1 MLRKIKSMRKGQ
13 QVLQKSDISEEVI
26 KKCYNQKP
34 VYFKKV
40 ISELK
45 ETDGNLAS
53 QLEKATEGKG
63 KDLIT

>member
-1 MLRKIKSMRKGQ
+1 MRKDGKVQ
-13 QVLQKSDISEEVI
+13 QELLKSANLEVK

>member
-1 MLRKIKSMRKGQ
+1 MRKDGKVQ
-13 QVLQKSDISEEVI
+13 QELLKSANLKEVK
-26 KKCYNQKP
+26 KKCYYQKP